1 MVGSRFPGGFLAS
14 LALFSTRD
22 VAALE
27 SYVAAGV
34 GGSFTDAHAWQS
46 ATVTPFGRFD
56 ESGPV
61 LRVLLTQVRFR
72 YKTALP
78 GDPSAEIEAQGW
90 VGDGEAGWQWVDGI
104 NRLALF
110 AGGAARQYDLT
121 PDDPGSDLE
130 GFHWSA
136 SFTAQ
141 ATAALPQAPGWAVSG
156 EATYR
161 PQVSELWAQAR
172 PGFDLGDGFRIGPEA
187 AVNWG
192 EDYLFIRAGAFAS
205 GYKLRFTSAE
215 LYLGGSAGISFE
227 PDGFA
232 PGPYG
237 GLWLGVKF

>member
-1 MVGSRFPGGFLAS
+1 MVGSLFVIAFLAVVV
-14 LALFSTRD
+14 FSATRE
-22 VAALE
+22 AAARDA
-27 SYVAAGV
+27 YIAAGL
-34 GGSFTDAHAWQS
+34 GGSFTDAYAWQS
-46 ATVTPFGRFD
+46 ASMTPFGGFD

-61 LRVLLTQVRFR
+61 VRALLTQVRFR

-90 VGDGEAGWQWVDGI
+90 AGDAEAGWQWVDGI

-161 PQVSELWAQAR
+161 PQMSELWALAR
-172 PGFDLGDGFRIGPEA
+172 PGFDLGDGVRIGPEA
-187 AVNWG
+187 AVNRG
-192 EDYLFIRAGAFAS
+192 VEYLFVRAGAFVS
-205 GYKLRFTSAE
+205 GYRLPFMSAE
-215 LYLGGSAGISFE
+215 VYLGGSAGVSFE

-232 PGPYG
+232 PAPYG
-237 GLWLGVKF
+237 GIWLGLKF